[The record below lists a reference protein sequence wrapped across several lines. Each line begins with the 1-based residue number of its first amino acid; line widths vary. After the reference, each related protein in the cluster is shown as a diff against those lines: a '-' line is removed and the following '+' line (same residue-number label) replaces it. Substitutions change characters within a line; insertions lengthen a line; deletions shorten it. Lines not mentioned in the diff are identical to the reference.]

1 MKIALLVSGG
11 LGLKVFDFLIKKVN
25 IVAILTDR
33 KSDGIISQADM
44 AGIACFTGN
53 PRKGKARNFIENS
66 EVDLLLSINYLF
78 LIEQDLITWPKLGAV
93 NFHGSLLPKY
103 RGRTPHVWAIINNEH
118 KTGISSHFISE
129 GCDEGD
135 IITQEEVSI
144 EPNDTGAVVLDKFN
158 ERYPSLVMQVIEL
171 FQKGE
176 VKASKQDEQLAT
188 YFGKRTPEDGTIDW
202 NWQKERIF
210 NWVRAQAH
218 PYPGAFTFTNGNKVV
233 IDEIAFDHYGFRGEY
248 PNGLVLTTNPVRV
261 KTPNGVVRLTN
272 IREGKDY
279 LRIENILTS

>member
-11 LGLKVFDFLIKKVN
+11 LGLRVFDFLKNKVT
-25 IVAILTDR
+25 ISAILTDR
-33 KSDGIISQADM
+33 NSEGIIAQADKE
-44 AGIACFTGN
+44 GIACFIGN
-53 PRKGKARNFIENS
+53 PRKGKALNFIEDK

-78 LIEQDLITWPKLGAV
+78 LIEQDLIAWPKLGAV

-118 KTGISSHFISE
+118 KTGITSHFISE

-135 IITQEEVSI
+135 IILQKEVSI
-144 EPNDTGAVVLDKFN
+144 EPNDTGAMVLDKFN
-158 ERYPSLVMQVIEL
+158 KRYPILVMKVIEL

-176 VKASKQDEQLAT
+176 VKTSKQDEQLAT
-188 YFGKRTPEDGTIDW
+188 YFGKRTPGDGTINW

-218 PYPGAFTFTNGNKVV
+218 PYPGAFTLMNGNKVV
-233 IDEIAFDHYGFRGEY
+233 IDEIAFDNYGYRDEY
-248 PNGLVLTTNPVRV
+248 PNGLVLTTNPTRV

-272 IREGKDY
+272 IREGQEH
-279 LRIENILTS
+279 LEIEKILTS

>member
-11 LGLKVFDFLIKKVN
+11 LGLRVFDFLKNKVN
-25 IVAILTDR
+25 IIAILTDR
-33 KSDGIISQADM
+33 NSEGIIAQADKE
-44 AGIACFTGN
+44 GIACFIGN
-53 PRKGKARNFIENS
+53 PRNGKAQNFINGK

-78 LIEQDLITWPKLGAV
+78 LIEQDLIAWPKLGAV

-103 RGRTPHVWAIINNEH
+103 RGRTPHVWAIINNEQ
-118 KTGISSHFISE
+118 KTGITGHFISE

-135 IITQEEVSI
+135 IILQEEISI
-144 EPNDTGAVVLDKFN
+144 APKDTGAMLLNKFN
-158 ERYPSLVMQVIEL
+158 ERYPSLVRDVIEL
-171 FQKGE
+171 FQKGK

-188 YFGKRTPEDGTIDW
+188 YFGKRTPEDGAINW

-218 PYPGAFTFTNGNKVV
+218 PYPGAFTLMNGIKVV
-233 IDEIAFDHYGFRGEY
+233 IDEIEYDPYGFREGQ
-248 PNGLVLTTNPVRV
+248 PNGLILTANPVRV
-261 KTPNGVVRLTN
+261 KTPNGVVRLTK
-272 IREGKDY
+272 IRQGKEH

>member
-11 LGLKVFDFLIKKVN
+11 LGLKVFDFLKNKVN
-25 IVAILTDR
+25 ITAILTDR
-33 KSDGIISQADM
+33 NSEGIIAQADKEE
-44 AGIACFTGN
+44 IACFIGN
-53 PRKGKARNFIENS
+53 PRKGKALNFSEDK

-78 LIEQDLITWPKLGAV
+78 LIEQDLIAWPKLGAV

-118 KTGISSHFISE
+118 KTGITGHFISE

-135 IITQEEVSI
+135 IILQEEVSI
-144 EPNDTGAVVLDKFN
+144 EPNDTGAMVLDKFN
-158 ERYPSLVMQVIEL
+158 ERYPGLVMKVIEL
-171 FQKGE
+171 FQKSE
-176 VKASKQDEQLAT
+176 VKGSKQDEQLAT
-188 YFGKRTPEDGTIDW
+188 YFGKRTPEDGTINW

-218 PYPGAFTFTNGNKVV
+218 PYPGAFTLMNGNKVV
-233 IDEIAFDHYGFRGEY
+233 IDEIAYDHYGFRDEH

-272 IREGKDY
+272 IREGQEH
-279 LRIENILTS
+279 LEIEKILTS

>member
-1 MKIALLVSGG
+1 MNIALLVSGG
-11 LGLKVFDFLIKKVN
+11 LGLKVYDFLKNKIN
-25 IVAILTDR
+25 ISAILTDR
-33 KSDGIISQADM
+33 NSEGIISQADKE
-44 AGIACFTGN
+44 GIPCFVGN
-53 PRKGKARNFIENS
+53 PRKGKAQNYIEDK

-78 LIEQDLITWPKLGAV
+78 IIEHDLIAWPKRGAV

-118 KTGISSHFISE
+118 KTGITSHFISE

-135 IITQEEVSI
+135 IILQEEVSI
-144 EPNDTGAVVLDKFN
+144 EPKDTGAIVLDKFN
-158 ERYPSLVMQVIEL
+158 MRYPSLVMKVIEL

-188 YFGKRTPEDGTIDW
+188 YFGKRTPGDGSINW

-210 NWVRAQAH
+210 NWVRAQAY
-218 PYPGAFTFTNGNKVV
+218 PYPGAFTYVNGNKVI
-233 IDEIAFDHYGFRGEY
+233 IDKIAFDHYGFRAEH

-272 IREGKDY
+272 IREGQEH
-279 LRIENILTS
+279 LEIEKILTS